1 MHEDILYAL
10 KFFNQHIPHKN
21 WFIAGGCAASDVFN
35 DIDIYFHSMEDY
47 TAAISIVPKIDYTT
61 NNGVTFNL
69 AMEYQI
75 LRPSAT
81 RTVQFIK
88 RHVGDH
94 VYVVESF
101 DLNKSR
107 AVIFPDGSRYYH
119 PSFSLP
125 LHFDLSSLNKDTIPR
140 FAKYITDKCFTPS
153 PHMRP
158 IFTEL
163 LRESFIE
170 VDDYYSGEQ
179 TKVKIFPYTQLRM
192 YNQSRETLQFA
203 YAAIET
209 LPPDLRMLR
218 YLYLFACW
226 FYAQPPRNDSLSTE
240 HLYAYSKIY
249 NLPHHQRVI
258 AENPE
263 YLI

>member
-1 MHEDILYAL
+1 MHSDILYAL

-35 DIDIYFHSMEDY
+35 DIDIYFHSLDDY
-47 TAAISIVPKIDYTT
+47 KIATDIIQKVDYSTS
-61 NNGVTFNL
+61 NGVTFDL
-69 AMEYQI
+69 AI
-75 LRPSAT
+75 AN
-81 RTVQFIK
+81 RTIQFIK

-94 VYVVESF
+94 VSVVESF

-125 LHFDLSSLNKDTIPR
+125 LHFDLHSFNKDTITR
-140 FAKYITDKCFTPS
+140 FAKYIAEKHFTPS
-153 PHMRP
+153 PHMIP

-163 LRESFIE
+163 LRESSIKVNDFYN
-170 VDDYYSGEQ
+170 DEQ
-179 TKVKIFPYTQLRM
+179 TKVDIFPYLQLRV
-192 YNQSRETLQFA
+192 YNQSPEALQFA
-203 YAAIET
+203 YAVIET

-218 YLYLFACW
+218 YLYLFTCW
-226 FYAQPPRNDSLSTE
+226 SHAQPPRDDSLSTE

-249 NLPHHQRVI
+249 NVPHHQRVFD
-258 AENPE
+258 ENPE
-263 YLI
+263 YLL

>member
-1 MHEDILYAL
+1 MHADILYAL

-35 DIDIYFHSMEDY
+35 DIDIYFHSIEDY
-47 TAAISIVPKIDYTT
+47 TAAISIIPKIEYNTD
-61 NNGVTFNL
+61 NGVTFDL
-69 AMEYQI
+69 AIEHQI
-75 LRPSAT
+75 FRPSDK
-81 RTVQFIK
+81 RTIQFIK

-94 VYVVESF
+94 VSVVESF

-125 LHFDLSSLNKDTIPR
+125 LHFDRATFNKDTIIR
-140 FAKYITDKCFTPS
+140 FAKYIAEKHFTPS
-153 PHMRP
+153 PHMIP

-163 LRESFIE
+163 LRESLIK
-170 VDDYYSGEQ
+170 VDDYYNDKQ
-179 TKVKIFPYTQLRM
+179 TKVKIFPYAQLRV
-192 YNQSRETLQFA
+192 YNQSSETLQFA

-218 YLYLFACW
+218 YLYLFTCW
-226 FYAQPPRNDSLSTE
+226 SYAQPPRDDSLSTE

-249 NLPHHQRVI
+249 NLPHHQRVFD
-258 AENPE
+258 ENPE
-263 YLI
+263 YLL

>member
-1 MHEDILYAL
+1 MHHYIRATLDFLNDI
-10 KFFNQHIPHKN
+10 IPHKD
-21 WFIAGGCAASDVFN
+21 WFIAGGSAASEYYNDV
-35 DIDIYFHSMEDY
+35 DVYFTSQQAYD
-47 TAAISIVPKIDYTT
+47 TAAALPIDFDIVTSNAK
-61 NNGVTFNL
+61 TFKFK
-69 AMEYQI
+69 APFQ
-75 LRPSAT
+75 T
-81 RTVQFIK
+81 RDIQFIK

-94 VYVVESF
+94 VSVVESF

-125 LHFDLSSLNKDTIPR
+125 LHFDRATFNKDTIIR
-140 FAKYITDKCFTPS
+140 FAKYVAEKHFTPS
-153 PHMRP
+153 PHMMP

-170 VDDYYSGEQ
+170 VNDYYNDNQ
-179 TKVKIFPYTQLRM
+179 TKVKIFPYKQLRV
-192 YNQSRETLQFA
+192 YNRSSETLQFA

-218 YLYLFACW
+218 YLYLFTCW
-226 FYAQPPRNDSLSTE
+226 SHAQPPRDDSLSTE

-249 NLPHHQRVI
+249 NEPHHQRVFD
-258 AENPE
+258 ENPE
-263 YLI
+263 YLLWWS

>member
-1 MHEDILYAL
+1 MHADVLHVLDRLNSI
-10 KFFNQHIPHKN
+10 IPHKN

-35 DIDIYFHSMEDY
+35 DIDIYFHSLDDY
-47 TAAISIVPKIDYTT
+47 KIATDTIQKVDYST
-61 NNGVTFNL
+61 NNGITFDL

-75 LRPSAT
+75 LRPSAK
-81 RTVQFIK
+81 RTIQFIK

-94 VYVVESF
+94 VSVVESF

-125 LHFDLSSLNKDTIPR
+125 LHFDRIIFNKDTITR
-140 FAKYITDKCFTPS
+140 FAKYVAEKHFTPS
-153 PHMRP
+153 PHMIS

-170 VDDYYSGEQ
+170 VNDYYNDKQ
-179 TKVKIFPYTQLRM
+179 TKVKIFPYIQLRV
-192 YNQSRETLQFA
+192 YNQSFETLQFA
-203 YAAIET
+203 YAAIEM

-218 YLYLFACW
+218 YLYLFTCW
-226 FYAQPPRNDSLSTE
+226 SHAQPPRDDSLSTE

-249 NLPHHQRVI
+249 NLPHHQRVLD
-258 AENPE
+258 ENPE
-263 YLI
+263 YLL